1 MGISKVIPAVMLA
14 FAGQAAMADTP
25 PPENQTPFGELQTQI
40 DALSDRVDSLEAN
53 APTSDVEGRSYC
65 MMVNITVQRG
75 WSNTATEEMQKFIVR
90 RVATFTGGALIATTI
105 DGLDIRQDDNGVITG
120 DPVVAGEVLG
130 GTYTQTG
137 QRLDVLLDTG
147 ASRVWYVSA
156 DGSVIHN
163 NSADHFGP
171 FPNSIS
177 VGVTR
182 NATFIESDTCDNV

>member
-1 MGISKVIPAVMLA
+1 MRYPKVIPIVILA
-14 FAGQAAMADTP
+14 FASQAAIAGAP
-25 PPENQTPFGELQTQI
+25 PLENRTPFAELQARI

-53 APTSDVEGRSYC
+53 APTPDVEGRSYC

-75 WSNTATEEMQKFIVR
+75 WSNTATEELQKFIVR
-90 RVATFTGGALIATTI
+90 RVATFTGGAFTATTI

-120 DPVVAGEVLG
+120 EPVVPGDVLG
-130 GTYTQTG
+130 GTFTQTS
-137 QRLDVLLDTG
+137 QRLDVLLDSG
-147 ASRVWYVSA
+147 QSRVWYVSA

-171 FPNSIS
+171 FPNSVS

-182 NATFIESDTCDNV
+182 TATFIESDTCDNV